1 MNRARHREEGMGQT
15 DAGKAN
21 AAALFTVILLRHGG
35 QYLLLE
41 RAATKRVHPGRWTGI
56 GGRVEADEMDDLT
69 ASALRELREESS
81 IGAGDLRDFTLRRV
95 VLHARPGA
103 PLTTLYYFTGTL
115 EKRLLPPCPEGR
127 LAWVSP
133 EEWAALPLIDNAR
146 PLLPLLFADQERDP
160 AGNEPIH
167 LGIARF
173 APDGT
178 FINVVW
184 G

>member
-1 MNRARHREEGMGQT
+1 VKRGMMAQPQ
-15 DAGKAN
+15 AEKPN
-21 AAALFTVILLRHGG
+21 AAALFTVIVLRHGEHF
-35 QYLLLE
+35 LLLE
-41 RAATKRVHPGRWTGI
+41 RARTKRVHPGKWTGM
-56 GGRVEADEMDDLT
+56 GGKIEADEMDDLA
-69 ASALRELREESS
+69 ASALRELREESG
-81 IGAGDLRDFTLRRV
+81 IVARDVRDFALRRA

-103 PLTTLYYFTGTL
+103 PLTTLFYFTGTL
-115 EKRLLPPCPEGR
+115 EQRVLPHCPEGT

-133 EEWAALPLIDNAR
+133 EEWADLPLIDNAR

-160 AGNEPIH
+160 AGHEPPH

-178 FINVVW
+178 FIDLLW

>member
-1 MNRARHREEGMGQT
+1 MEEPIT
-15 DAGKAN
+15 GKPN
-21 AAALFTVILLRHGG
+21 TAALFTVIVLRNGG

-41 RAATKRVHPGRWTGI
+41 RAETKRVHPGRWTGM

-69 ASALRELREESS
+69 AAALRELREESG
-81 IGAGDLRDFTLRRV
+81 IVARDVRDFALRRV

-103 PLTTLYYFTGTL
+103 PLTTLLYFTGTL
-115 EKRLLPPCPEGR
+115 AQRVLPDCPEGT
-127 LAWVSP
+127 LAWVLP
-133 EEWAALPLIDNAR
+133 EELADLPLIDNAR
-146 PLLPLLFADQERDP
+146 PLLPLLFADQVRDP
-160 AGNEPIH
+160 AGNEPLH

-178 FINVVW
+178 FIDVLW